1 MKFFFVFLKSNNEL
15 FIKIATNVSKKCTIG
30 SLEDCGVDEVCVQYN
45 MSETTG
51 RCVCRNENKC
61 IINANND
68 SLITTIKP
76 LPIYSMTD
84 NKSSYSEI

>member
-1 MKFFFVFLKSNNEL
+1 MKFFFFKSNNEL

-30 SLEDCGVDEVCVQYN
+30 SLEDCGVDEVCVQYK